1 MNKIN
6 LSNKIAIV
14 TGGAQG
20 FGLAICKKF
29 IESGANV
36 IIWDIDKNAVEK
48 SLQEINS
55 KKCFYQNVDV
65 TDYSSIKENLNE
77 IESKH
82 KKIDIFVNNAGITG
96 MNAKVWE
103 YPVEE
108 WEKVM
113 NLDLNATF
121 YCCKA
126 VVPFMIKNNYGRIVN
141 ISSIAGKE
149 GNPVM

>member
-6 LSNKIAIV
+6 LSNRIAIV

-20 FGLAICKKF
+20 FGLAISKKF
-29 IESGANV
+29 IESGADV
-36 IIWDIDKNAVEK
+36 IIWDIDKKANENASK
-48 SLQEINS
+48 TINS
-55 KKCFYQNVDV
+55 KKLSYQNVDV
-65 TDYSSIKENLNE
+65 TNYESIEKNLKE
-77 IESKH
+77 IESSY
-82 KKIDIFVNNAGITG
+82 KKVDIFVNNAGITG

-103 YPVEE
+103 YPINE

-126 VVPFMIKNNYGRIVN
+126 VVPFMIKNNYKIVN
-141 ISSIAGKE
+141 YNKLI
-149 GNPVM
+149 